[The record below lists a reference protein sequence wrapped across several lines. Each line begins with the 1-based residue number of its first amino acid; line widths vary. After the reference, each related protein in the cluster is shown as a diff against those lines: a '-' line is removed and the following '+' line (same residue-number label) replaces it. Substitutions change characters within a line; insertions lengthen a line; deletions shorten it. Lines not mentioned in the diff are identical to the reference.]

1 MPLVKNKT
9 KTGMVR
15 VHRPDGMKYAEGE
28 WDTRLRSARNWAI
41 AGPLAAE
48 QAIKLALIAFHNEF
62 DYAPSLYVVE
72 VTVQRG
78 VARAALYEID
88 E

>member
-28 WDTRLRSARNWAI
+28 VDAKLRSSKNMIFAGMFSASEATKI
-41 AGPLAAE
+41 ALA
-48 QAIKLALIAFHNEF
+48 KFVTEF
-62 DYAPSLYVVE
+62 GYVPSLYVVE
-72 VTVQRG
+72 ITVQRG
-78 VARAALYEID
+78 VARAAVYEID